1 MTKVGVAIMGV
12 AIIGAA
18 VEGVVIVGL
27 TIKDVESEGFVLG
40 VVGVVVVVVVVVV
53 ALNVEKIKKPLSHL
67 EPPYLGCCG
76 CLRLRCS
83 ICSGL

>member
-40 VVGVVVVVVVVVV
+40 VVGVVVVVV